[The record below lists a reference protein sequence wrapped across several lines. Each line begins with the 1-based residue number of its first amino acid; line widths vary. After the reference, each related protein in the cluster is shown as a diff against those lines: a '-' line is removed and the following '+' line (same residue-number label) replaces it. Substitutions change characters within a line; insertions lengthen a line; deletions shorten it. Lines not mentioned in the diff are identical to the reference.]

1 MNARNT
7 LVLPINDPKAL
18 LLSQEYVQVGKLIVF
33 PTDTLY
39 GLACDPT
46 NSAALRD
53 IYAAKGRSMLK
64 ALPVLIGALEQLDQL
79 VENIPQQAKRL
90 MERFWP
96 GALTLVLPKQAHLP
110 SELTPYTG
118 LAVRMPNHPFAL
130 ELLQALGPL
139 AVTSA
144 NLSDQTNP
152 QTAQEV
158 YTQLAG
164 RVDLILDGG
173 KLKIGQASTI
183 VDCTG
188 AEPVLLRAGPIPF
201 ETLLQAWQNE

>member
-46 NSAALRD
+46 NPAALRD
-53 IYAAKGRSMLK
+53 IYAAKGRSTLK
-64 ALPVLIGALEQLDQL
+64 ALPVLIGALEQLTQL
-79 VENIPQQAKRL
+79 VENIPPQARRL

-110 SELTPYTG
+110 SELTPYPG

-158 YTQLAG
+158 FAQLAG

>member
-7 LVLPINDPKAL
+7 LILPINDPKAL

-39 GLACDPT
+39 GLACNPT
-46 NSAALRD
+46 NPAALRD
-53 IYAAKGRSMLK
+53 IYAAKGRSTLK
-64 ALPVLIGALEQLDQL
+64 ALPVLIGELAQLEQVVQ
-79 VENIPQQAKRL
+79 NIPPQARRL

-96 GALTLVLPKQAHLP
+96 GALTLVLPKQVHLP
-110 SELTPYTG
+110 SELTLYPG

-188 AEPVLLRAGPIPF
+188 AEPTLLRAGPIPF

>member
-18 LLSQEYVQVGKLIVF
+18 LLSQEYVQAGKLIVF

-46 NSAALRD
+46 NPAALRD
-53 IYAAKGRSMLK
+53 IYAAKSRSTLK

-79 VENIPQQAKRL
+79 VEHIPPQARRL

-110 SELTPYTG
+110 SELTPYPG

-158 YTQLAG
+158 FAQLAG

-201 ETLLQAWQNE
+201 ETLLQAWQEG